1 MLRALMT
8 PRLDPRYI
16 IGYPGGQKKF
26 YNIDPFFLPILL
38 LVARKFVSWLILS
51 VEALRLVGW
60 YLLKDIYKLIQT
72 LLKPNQY
79 KLF

>member
-38 LVARKFVSWLILS
+38 LVARKFVS
-51 VEALRLVGW
+51 
-60 YLLKDIYKLIQT
+60 
-72 LLKPNQY
+72 
-79 KLF
+79 